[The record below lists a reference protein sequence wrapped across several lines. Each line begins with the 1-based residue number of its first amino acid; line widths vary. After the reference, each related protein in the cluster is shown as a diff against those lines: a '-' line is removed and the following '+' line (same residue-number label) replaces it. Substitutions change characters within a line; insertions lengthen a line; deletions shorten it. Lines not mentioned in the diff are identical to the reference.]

1 MKYILVVISLIVVAF
16 NLKATV
22 IIQDDFNSKRLN
34 QYARFYEDD
43 SCLFYVTDFSSD
55 MFDKSLTGS
64 NFGLTRSC
72 LWLKINIKNESDNYQ
87 DFIIENSNALIDNI
101 EMMVIKDGI
110 LVKSVLSGTQF
121 SFYNREISY
130 RKILNRLNIPQGD
143 SVEVYFLLNKQP
155 GFINI
160 PLKLWQEEAF
170 YTHMQNQ
177 NRVVGLFFG
186 MLVLYFFMCLWV
198 VIIARERYML
208 FFSMFLPI
216 GAFFVFYSEG
226 FAFEYLIPERP
237 AVHTLIQYFI
247 MISYLLILFYFTE
260 YFLKVRLPKNKVV
273 IFIKFILIFIM
284 LLIVILLIVFDLSI
298 DLRYYLSSILSILI
312 LSVHLIL
319 FALTVK
325 IFTQSKTKTLL
336 TFSFSFFVYFLF
348 IVFYTLSNFGV
359 FNIYLDS
366 SQLIYISSVFIFV
379 LFSIVFVYK
388 AQSTMLEN
396 ELFRDEIRRLNVDYA
411 LALISGSENERKRIA
426 GELHDGVGAILSAIK
441 MKMSSLQYSNVE
453 SIDKGR
459 LETEIE
465 SLDKLCNKVRLYSH
479 KLYSHTLHRYGLEA
493 ALEDLV
499 NKKHAKLNIE
509 VNYNGTL
516 EVDQNTG
523 TVIYR
528 VLDSIFQLIN
538 AKSVRVDIKHKKN
551 DHLIWIDIQFV
562 GKRLKSDMEY
572 GIENVEYL
580 TNLMGGKIVFSMD
593 NVWTNSIHLE
603 LPLVQND

>member
-1 MKYILVVISLIVVAF
+1 MKYLIVVISLIVFGF
-16 NLKATV
+16 NLQASV
-22 IIQDDFNSKRLN
+22 VIQDDFKSKRLN
-34 QYARFYEDD
+34 QYTQYYEDD

-55 MFDKSLTGS
+55 MFDKSLIGS

-72 LWLKINIKNESDNYQ
+72 LWLKINIKNESDNFQ
-87 DFIIENSNALIDNI
+87 DFIIENSNALVDNI
-101 EMMVIKDGI
+101 EMMVIKDGNLI
-110 LVKSVLSGTQF
+110 KSVLSGTQF

-130 RKILNRLNIPQGD
+130 RKILNRLNIPTGD

-160 PLKLWQEEAF
+160 PLKLWQEDEF
-170 YTHMQNQ
+170 YKHMQNQ

-237 AVHTLIQYFI
+237 AIHTLIQYFI

-284 LLIVILLIVFDLSI
+284 SLIVILLIVFDLSI

-325 IFTQSKTKTLL
+325 IFSQSKTKTLL

-411 LALISGSENERKRIA
+411 LALVSGSENERKRIA

-453 SIDKGR
+453 SIDKGM
-459 LETEIE
+459 LEAEIE

-499 NKKHAKLNIE
+499 KKKHAKLNIG
-509 VNYNGTL
+509 VNYIGEL
-516 EVDQNTG
+516 EVDMDTG

-538 AKSVRVDIKHKKN
+538 AKSVRVDINHKKK
-551 DHLIWIDIQFV
+551 DQLIMIDIQFV
-562 GKRLKSDMEY
+562 GKRLKSDIDY

-580 TNLMGGKIVFSMD
+580 TNLMGGKIIFSMD
-593 NVWTNSIHLE
+593 NVWTNNIHLE
-603 LPLVQND
+603 IPLVKNY

>member
-1 MKYILVVISLIVVAF
+1 MKYLIVVISLIVFGF
-16 NLKATV
+16 NLQASV
-22 IIQDDFNSKRLN
+22 VIQDDFKSKRLN
-34 QYARFYEDD
+34 QYTQYYEDD

-55 MFDKSLTGS
+55 MFDKSLIGS

-72 LWLKINIKNESDNYQ
+72 LWLKINIKNESDNFQ
-87 DFIIENSNALIDNI
+87 DFIIENSNALVDNI
-101 EMMVIKDGI
+101 EMMVIKDGNLI
-110 LVKSVLSGTQF
+110 KSVLSGTQF

-130 RKILNRLNIPQGD
+130 RKILNRLNIPTGD
-143 SVEVYFLLNKQP
+143 SAEVYFLLNKQP

-160 PLKLWQEEAF
+160 PLKLWQEDEF
-170 YTHMQNQ
+170 YKHMQNQ

-237 AVHTLIQYFI
+237 AIHTLIQYFI

-284 LLIVILLIVFDLSI
+284 SLIVILLIVFDLSI

-325 IFTQSKTKTLL
+325 IFSQSKTKTLL

-411 LALISGSENERKRIA
+411 LALVSGSENERKRIA

-453 SIDKGR
+453 SIDKGM
-459 LETEIE
+459 LEAEIE

-499 NKKHAKLNIE
+499 KKKHAKLNIG
-509 VNYNGTL
+509 VNYIGEL
-516 EVDQNTG
+516 EVDMDTG

-538 AKSVRVDIKHKKN
+538 AKSVRVDINHKKK
-551 DHLIWIDIQFV
+551 DQLIMIDIQFV
-562 GKRLKSDMEY
+562 GKRLKSDIDY

-580 TNLMGGKIVFSMD
+580 TNLMGGKIIFSMD
-593 NVWTNSIHLE
+593 NVWTNNIHLE
-603 LPLVQND
+603 IPLVKNY